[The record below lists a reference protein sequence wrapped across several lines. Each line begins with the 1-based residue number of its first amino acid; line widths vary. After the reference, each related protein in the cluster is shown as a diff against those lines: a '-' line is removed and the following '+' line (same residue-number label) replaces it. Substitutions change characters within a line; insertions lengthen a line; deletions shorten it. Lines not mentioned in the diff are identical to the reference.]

1 MSSIEG
7 RIGGT
12 PDESVDD
19 KPRAKWWS
27 TALTRGHLETKLN
40 STKLLEI
47 PLQYKRMLILY
58 AKKIADEGFRAKG
71 EGLIKELLGLY
82 IGMPLVL
89 FRRCIPKR
97 DQLKDV
103 LSIFARSKT
112 LTKLALDWQD
122 TVVPSTER
130 YAIAPFLRVL
140 QDRLRTGL
148 QQVG

>member
-89 FRRCIPKR
+89 FRRWF
-97 DQLKDV
+97 V
-103 LSIFARSKT
+103 LT
-112 LTKLALDWQD
+112 
-122 TVVPSTER
+122 
-130 YAIAPFLRVL
+130 
-140 QDRLRTGL
+140 
-148 QQVG
+148 